1 MLVCAAAVDKD
12 KAVVEEEQP
21 QKVSFVNRMVIKVA
35 DLLHDPAC
43 ADNDWDEDD
52 EFVDDVR

>member
-1 MLVCAAAVDKD
+1 
-12 KAVVEEEQP
+12 
-21 QKVSFVNRMVIKVA
+21 MVIMVA

-52 EFVDDVR
+52 EFVDDVRNTGPMRSDTSFL